1 MLIGTLIKRK
11 PTGCITPSRI
21 VGNNKI
27 FTYKADICEQFNQY
41 FINVGLELAS
51 TIPQNNE
58 NPTEY
63 MKKTPLSS
71 FVVSQ
76 VTEAQVSRLFSNL
89 VRLICGTA
97 DHGTAEAAEPVEPTE
112 PTEMTVLLQL
122 PLVKVMK

>member
-27 FTYKADICEQFNQY
+27 YTSKADIREQFNQY
-41 FINVGLELAS
+41 FINVGPQPAS

-58 NPTEY
+58 NPKENI
-63 MKKTPLSS
+63 KKTPLSS
-71 FVVSQ
+71 FVMSP

-89 VRLICGTA
+89 DVQKGVRL
-97 DHGTAEAAEPVEPTE
+97 AEFIPETNYPSQTDNW
-112 PTEMTVLLQL
+112 
-122 PLVKVMK
+122 PLV